1 VTPTDEERELVARQ
15 MPKPDPYVAALL
27 RLLDAARA
35 ELAKANEVHRAK
47 QEKAREAFLWA
58 EELREKARNEEVAA
72 MRGTR
77 DFACSER
84 DDARAALEAS
94 QAEVRVEREHY
105 EQLRRELGETI
116 AETAAERDAARAE
129 RDELRAVYTEAH
141 EACAV
146 GHGPSFEEVG
156 TALVL
161 ALVKDIDDRR
171 GFGREWRAIDVDIQA
186 EIAAEWRAEVAHHL
200 TPHRLY
206 QHSLRT
212 ALDDVTRHR
221 DAARAQVVELRRAG
235 AMLANCAFNLKQRES
250 LDADTRRSLAE
261 SQEAWDAAVRDALD
275 AKPTAPTPAV
285 DVTGSLRVAIVSG
298 DLEGRVLVALDHT
311 EGCTDCGE
319 TFTAEEQR
327 AYDPENNDHC
337 PRCGHFWTCTT
348 WYGDPEY
355 RVVEAELDASFA
367 EVVPVPAVDAEEDA
381 EEVAL
386 MRAVCEAAL
395 SWRPMS
401 TQIEDFYVLDEAT
414 DKLRAYRERGR

>member
-1 VTPTDEERELVARQ
+1 VTHTDEEREIVARQ
-15 MPKPDPYVAALL
+15 MPAPDPYVAALL

-116 AETAAERDAARAE
+116 AETEAERDAARAE

-212 ALDDVTRHR
+212 ALDDVTRQHDAAR
-221 DAARAQVVELRRAG
+221 ARAEACERDWYAAKSEFGEARARDALELDAARAQVGLVAKVATDAIALAHDRRQG
-235 AMLANCAFNLKQRES
+235 CAQTDCRVCKWQREETEALS
-250 LDADTRRSLAE
+250 ARLA
-261 SQEAWDAAVRDALD
+261 ALD
-275 AKPTAPTPAV
+275 AKPTTPTPAV
-285 DVTGSLRVAIVSG
+285 
-298 DLEGRVLVALDHT
+298 
-311 EGCTDCGE
+311 
-319 TFTAEEQR
+319 
-327 AYDPENNDHC
+327 
-337 PRCGHFWTCTT
+337 
-348 WYGDPEY
+348 
-355 RVVEAELDASFA
+355 
-367 EVVPVPAVDAEEDA
+367 DA

-386 MRAVCEAAL
+386 MREVCERAA
-395 SWRPMS
+395 
-401 TQIEDFYVLDEAT
+401 FYRDNWGLLPNGANELGDAL

>member
-15 MPKPDPYVAALL
+15 MPAPDPYVAALL

-35 ELAKANEVHRAK
+35 ERDSERGHR
-47 QEKAREAFLWA
+47 EMLRGTIEAFRAGLREYGGDHVTSIDSYGNETTA
-58 EELREKARNEEVAA
+58 PLSDEEL
-72 MRGTR
+72 
-77 DFACSER
+77 
-84 DDARAALEAS
+84 
-94 QAEVRVEREHY
+94 VER
-105 EQLRRELGETI
+105 LSDAMSSLDELGEM
-116 AETAAERDAARAE
+116 AAHHAADLAGCEAERDAARAE
-129 RDELRAVYTEAH
+129 RDALRAVYTEAH

-171 GFGREWRAIDVDIQA
+171 GLGREWRAIDVDIQA